1 MDSRNAIAMIEA
13 DGWYLVRVKGSHHQ
27 FKHPT
32 KGAGNGKASTE
43 RHTVTNTEKH
53 QNRRGSKPLLEVY
66 MLYPVAI
73 DKGDSSFGVRVPDI
87 PAVSLAV
94 KIIRTRSK
102 AYVKRSRHT
111 SNYWLKMARAFPKQR
126 PSKTGYLIRSTPVRY
141 GPQLT
146 WI

>member
-1 MDSRNAIAMIEA
+1 MIEA

-32 KGAGNGKASTE
+32 KKGLV
-43 RHTVTNTEKH
+43 TVKH
-53 QNRRGSKPLLEVY
+53 PQKDIPLPTLKSIKNRRGSEPLLEVY

-87 PAVSLAV
+87 LAASLAV
-94 KIIRTRSK
+94 KIVRTRSK

-141 GPQLT
+141 GP
-146 WI
+146 